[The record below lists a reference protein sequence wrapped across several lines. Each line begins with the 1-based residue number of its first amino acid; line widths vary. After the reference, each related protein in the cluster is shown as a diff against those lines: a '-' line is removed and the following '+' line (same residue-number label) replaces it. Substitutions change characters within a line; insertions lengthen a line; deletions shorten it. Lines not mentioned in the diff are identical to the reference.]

1 LLPVSLSPPILKNFG
16 KLYYGVCPFSESEL
30 AWFLSGGERCRTP
43 PIKKNLKENRGEIM
57 DDFDLKQQDIRSER
71 RAEQLEAV
79 SKYLPPLFYD
89 VLLIAD
95 KTGMTGTE
103 KELKAICSMKWEDIA
118 ETADLWLCRDGKTAI
133 FLDFDCQQILNRYRD
148 VAGYVF
154 GRPATSEKRL
164 GTLRRPR
171 TREVIRALKAAV
183 DMALNAG
190 ELAIWTPYPFERVE
204 VEKTYTIGG
213 YEFEAWFDGRFI
225 VIEGEPARLSLPRW
239 TPERKYPAIV
249 QRAIQEYRKTGKRV
263 VDIIAQKEVRF
274 APSSNI

>member
-1 LLPVSLSPPILKNFG
+1 
-16 KLYYGVCPFSESEL
+16 
-30 AWFLSGGERCRTP
+30 
-43 PIKKNLKENRGEIM
+43 M
-57 DDFDLKQQDIRSER
+57 DDFDLEQQDIRSER

-95 KTGMTGTE
+95 KTGMTGTD
-103 KELKAICSMKWEDIA
+103 KELKAICSMKWENIT
-118 ETADLWLCRDGKTAI
+118 ETADEWLCRDYRGNAI
-133 FLDFDCQQILNRYRD
+133 FLDYDCQLILERYRD
-148 VAGYVF
+148 EAGYVF

-183 DMALNAG
+183 DTAFNAG
-190 ELAIWTPYPFERVE
+190 ELLGWNPYPFERPE
-204 VEKTYTIGG
+204 VEKTFTIGG

-225 VIEGEPARLSLPRW
+225 VLDGEPARLSLPRW